1 MEVLE
6 GTFVVSVITAPVLLF
21 IISTLPCST
30 TKSGHGSEALRDT
43 SAESEGAGKGSTFF
57 VELPMK

>member
-43 SAESEGAGKGSTFF
+43 SAEAGLLTE
-57 VELPMK
+57 ELNATAR